1 MSNLTNNPY
10 FHLNPTLNMN
20 KPILVA
26 VFFFVG
32 IGLISSCSKND
43 TIAPTAIVDPYV
55 AIKST
60 FGTAIDFT
68 SLNNYASQTRPAYIL
83 NDNSGANPI
92 SDKKATLGRALF
104 YDKNLSINNT
114 ISCGSCHLQAFAFGD
129 TSITSDGVLD
139 GQTVRHSM
147 RLVNTR
153 FSNEAKFFWN
163 ERAASLEIQ
172 TTMPIQDHAEMGF
185 SGVNGRANLTALL
198 NKLASIN
205 YYKELFNAVYGDTIV
220 TEIRM
225 QESMAQFIRSIQ
237 SFDSKFDAGRSQVNN
252 DNNPFPNFTAQE
264 NAGKNLF
271 LAPPVFDGSGNRI
284 AGGLGCNGC
293 HKAPE
298 FDIDPNTR
306 NNGIVGT
313 IGSSAL
319 DLANT
324 KAPSLRNLIR
334 PDGIFNGQMM
344 HTGQFKTFEEVL
356 GHYNN
361 VPNIVGN
368 NNLDARLRVDNIGN
382 KLQLTQTEI
391 NAVVAF
397 MKTLSGTAVYT
408 DTKWSNP
415 FLVK

>member
-1 MSNLTNNPY
+1 
-10 FHLNPTLNMN
+10 MN

-26 VFFFVG
+26 LSFFVG
-32 IGLISSCSKND
+32 IGLISSCSKNE
-43 TIAPTAIVDPYV
+43 TTPTATTLDPYL
-55 AIKST
+55 AIKSA
-60 FGTAIDFT
+60 FGAAIDFNN
-68 SLNNYASQTRPAYIL
+68 LNNYALQTRPAYIV
-83 NDNSGANPI
+83 NDNSGTNPI
-92 SDKKATLGRALF
+92 TDKKATLGRALF

-114 ISCGSCHLQAFAFGD
+114 ISCSNCHLQSFAFGD
-129 TSITSDGVLD
+129 TSITSEGVFD

-185 SGVNGRANLTALL
+185 SGVDGRANLSTLL
-198 NKLASIN
+198 GKLASKD

-220 TEIRM
+220 TEVRL

-237 SFDSKFDAGRSQVNN
+237 SFDSKFDIGRGQVNN
-252 DNNPFPNFTAQE
+252 ENAPFPNYTAQE

-271 LAPPVFDGSGNRI
+271 LTPPVFDGGGNRI

-293 HKAPE
+293 HRAPE

-313 IGSSAL
+313 IGSSVL

-334 PDGIFNGQMM
+334 QDGIFNGQMM

-356 GHYNN
+356 AHYNN
-361 VPNIVGN
+361 IPNVVGN
-368 NNLDARLRVDNIGN
+368 NNLDARLRVANTGN

-397 MKTLSGTAVYT
+397 MKTLSGNAVYS
-408 DTKWSNP
+408 DPKWSNP
-415 FLVK
+415 FINK

>member
-1 MSNLTNNPY
+1 
-10 FHLNPTLNMN
+10 MN

-26 VFFFVG
+26 FSFFAG

-43 TIAPTAIVDPYV
+43 IITSATVIDPFV

-60 FGTAIDFT
+60 FGNAIDFNNL
-68 SLNNYASQTRPAYIL
+68 SNYALQTRPAYIA

-92 SDKKATLGRALF
+92 NDKKATLGRVLF

-114 ISCGSCHLQAFAFGD
+114 ISCGSCHLQSFAFGD

-147 RLVNTR
+147 RLVNAR
-153 FSNEAKFFWN
+153 FSNEGKFFWN

-185 SGVNGRANLTALL
+185 SGLNGRPNLNSLL
-198 NKLASIN
+198 NKLASIS
-205 YYKELFNAVYGDTIV
+205 YYKELLNAIYGDTLV
-220 TEIRM
+220 TEARL
-225 QESMAQFIRSIQ
+225 QESMSQFIRSIQ
-237 SFDSKFDAGRSQVNN
+237 SFDTKFDIGRSQVNN

-271 LAPPVFDGSGNRI
+271 LAPPTFDGSGNRI
-284 AGGLGCNGC
+284 NGGLGCNGC
-293 HKAPE
+293 HRAPA

-313 IGSSAL
+313 IRSSEL
-319 DLANT
+319 DLTNT

-344 HTGQFKTFEEVL
+344 HTGQFKTLEEVL

-361 VPNIVGN
+361 IPNVVAN
-368 NNLDARLRVDNIGN
+368 NSLDPRLRVDNVGN
-382 KLQLTQTEI
+382 KLQMTQTEI
-391 NAVVAF
+391 NAVIAF

-408 DTKWSNP
+408 DPKWSNP
-415 FLVK
+415 FLIK